1 MITCTGFMKSKKD
14 KKNPMTNIFTLRFFQ
29 LFLLFNLL
37 TFSVLGQNFTYYV
50 LTMKGSVV
58 SKNMGR
64 EYQTGDIITTDDE
77 LTFKGEEDMVGLIRS
92 DGKRFVLKNTKEK
105 KGARLKYDEAKM
117 IGKTRI
123 EWKNLTLN
131 SLEDLQDYFSKAP
144 FIFLDSIAKIRI
156 NPKTYSQNGAQFF
169 YFQYFWKN
177 KGKLEQVDKKL
188 EYKRDTLVLRQ
199 NTIFKV
205 DKKPIE
211 QKDVSDY
218 NLMYYNRG
226 EVLTIGPFNVIFPD
240 QEKMQQEIKIMVD
253 IHNRN
258 KVPPKIIHSDVE
270 AYIRQFYGNI
280 DKINLINW
288 LKRTAGVPEK

>member
-1 MITCTGFMKSKKD
+1 
-14 KKNPMTNIFTLRFFQ
+14 
-29 LFLLFNLL
+29 
-37 TFSVLGQNFTYYV
+37 
-50 LTMKGSVV
+50 MKGSVV

-77 LTFKGEEDMVGLIRS
+77 VTFKDVSDMVGLIRS

-105 KGARLKYDEAKM
+105 KGVRLKYDEAKM

-131 SLEDLQDYFSKAP
+131 SIDDLQDYFCKAP
-144 FIFLDSIAKIRI
+144 YIFLDSVAKIRI

-169 YFQYFWKN
+169 YFHYLWNN
-177 KGKLEQVDKKL
+177 KGKEEVVDKKL
-188 EYKRDTLVLRQ
+188 EYKRDTLILRQ

-205 DKKPIE
+205 DKKNIE

-218 NLMYYNRG
+218 TLMYYNRG
-226 EVLTIGPFNVIFPD
+226 ELLKVGYFNVIFPD
-240 QEKMQQEIKIMVD
+240 QEKMKQEIKIMVD

-258 KVPPKIIHSDVE
+258 KIPPKVIHSDVE
-270 AYIRQFYGNI
+270 AFIRQFYGSI

-288 LKRTAGVPEK
+288 LKRVADVPEK